1 MSVATTGWTC
11 RKRRKFIFVRWKAL
25 IKPRNGEIRI
35 TPNITRTLFHWM
47 EFIPEICNAAP
58 ISPPIMAWEEDEGSP
73 MIQVSTFQ
81 SVAAV
86 IAAMMPLMVMESIPT
101 IPCPMVF
108 ATAVPKMR
116 DPMNTS
122 RAVMMRALCMLMALD
137 ETMVVTMFD
146 AS

>member
-1 MSVATTGWTC
+1 M
-11 RKRRKFIFVRWKAL
+11 
-25 IKPRNGEIRI
+25 KPRRGEIRI
-35 TPNITRTLFHWM
+35 TPNITNTLFHCM

-58 ISPPIMAWEEDEGSP
+58 MSPPIMAWEEDEGSP
-73 MIQVSTFQ
+73 MTQVRIFQ

-86 IAAMMPLMVMESIPT
+86 MAAMIPLMVMESMLT

-116 DPMNTS
+116 APRNTS
-122 RAVMMRALCMLMALD
+122 KAVMISALVMFIALD
-137 ETMVVTMFD
+137 ETMVVTIFD